1 MEKNTELLPVLDD
14 LDQRLLGHLLAGG
27 NINGFAKATGKP
39 SSTIYQRANRP
50 SFVAAMAEAAATR
63 RAEIASQYSMTV
75 SAALECL
82 REIMQDNG
90 HNGHY
95 HTMHRLKACEIALKI
110 KDSQG
115 EQTQ

>member
-1 MEKNTELLPVLDD
+1 MEKSTELLPLLDD
-14 LDQRLLGHLLAGG
+14 LDQQLLGHLLAGG
-27 NINGFAKATGKP
+27 NINGFAKATGRP

-50 SFVAAMAEAAATR
+50 SFVAAMAEMTATR
-63 RAEIASQYSMTV
+63 RAEIAGQYNETI

-90 HNGHY
+90 TNGHY
-95 HTMHRLKACEIALKI
+95 HTLHRLKACEIALKI

-115 EQTQ
+115 EGQ